1 LVFQGNSESD
11 VILAMATLERDM
23 QRLRIKIEEKP
34 PYVPEYQISETD
46 LDAALQRDIGYVHEL
61 PRIRD
66 VDSLSAVYRLRR
78 GREYHC
84 IEECRAIFVTTN
96 PKLVQTATAFFA
108 SYQSQSA
115 PPICISDHHLTNI
128 LWLKKPML
136 LPDLPKKQMM
146 ADAYAAMHPSPELW
160 RKFLAEVEKLKRGD
174 TITGDDYLLLRNSIE
189 IKSHLMDLTLGD
201 EEALVEGTV
210 AEVLA
215 AYRSNLI
222 SGAEAKQKDAEAR
235 EQVLEINLQK
245 VSDRIERCAASVAS
259 FARWALFLIFA
270 AVLLAGSYASYMSDS
285 QPALGVFF
293 AGASVLLLIA
303 SVVSLIQGGT
313 VRSLTRTLEGKIRRY
328 LIRILKRLILETQ

>member
-1 LVFQGNSESD
+1 
-11 VILAMATLERDM
+11 
-23 QRLRIKIEEKP
+23 
-34 PYVPEYQISETD
+34 
-46 LDAALQRDIGYVHEL
+46 
-61 PRIRD
+61 
-66 VDSLSAVYRLRR
+66 
-78 GREYHC
+78 
-84 IEECRAIFVTTN
+84 
-96 PKLVQTATAFFA
+96 
-108 SYQSQSA
+108 
-115 PPICISDHHLTNI
+115 
-128 LWLKKPML
+128 ML

-293 AGASVLLLIA
+293 CRG
-303 SVVSLIQGGT
+303 
-313 VRSLTRTLEGKIRRY
+313 VRSVAYCERSQFDPGRNGEKSDSYPGGKDQAIFDSDF
-328 LIRILKRLILETQ
+328 EAADS